1 MGHHHQACHASLSLS
16 CHLNGCSSAS
26 VLRSARAN
34 PRAATP
40 SCSNIFSFLK
50 CCGTRCIKE
59 AGTLA
64 QLTEAA
70 QTGPVRSFIKRHRP
84 HARFSALCELANCTG
99 MTIQYGSRL
108 SCSSAAASL
117 SHGFSL
123 PKEILQ
129 HFFQRDSFSPDL
141 RRSRAL

>member
-1 MGHHHQACHASLSLS
+1 M
-16 CHLNGCSSAS
+16 
-26 VLRSARAN
+26 RSARAN

-70 QTGPVRSFIKRHRP
+70 QTGPVRSLIKRHRP
-84 HARFSALCELANCTG
+84 HASFSALCELASCTG

-108 SCSSAAASL
+108 SCSSAAASRL
-117 SHGFSL
+117 TVSRC
-123 PKEILQ
+123 Q
-129 HFFQRDSFSPDL
+129 
-141 RRSRAL
+141 RRSCGTSFKGLLLTGLTTVMGTVSNKEEVDICNPLGLTRSAYCKSTKT